1 MKNTLLEYFE
11 NNFSRNF
18 EKLETI
24 RECETNKIEIYRHK
38 KTGKKLI
45 KIESENRNES
55 VLRKL
60 IGLKNEN
67 LPEIYD
73 VCSGEKT
80 VTVLEEYID
89 GINLSAKAE
98 NECLTKGDIIKYSI
112 DICSALSVLHSMN
125 IVHRDVKPENIII
138 NDKGKAV
145 LIDLGI
151 SRFVTGTK
159 KKDTNKLGTVNY
171 AAPEQ
176 FGATESTFATDVY
189 AVGTLIN
196 FLFLGVYPSVKTPKG
211 LLGIIVRKCTS
222 TQIYRRYQNIDRL
235 KKYLTFILK
244 FRLY

>member
-1 MKNTLLEYFE
+1 MKNTLLTYFE
-11 NNFSRNF
+11 DNFSENF
-18 EKLETI
+18 EKLDTL
-24 RECETNKIEIYRHK
+24 REENNDKVELYRHK
-38 KTGKKLI
+38 KTGKKLV
-45 KIESENRNES
+45 KIESENRNEN
-55 VLRKL
+55 VLRRL
-60 IGLKNEN
+60 IGVRSDN

-80 VTVLEEYID
+80 VTVLEEFIE
-89 GINLSAKAE
+89 GRILSQKFE
-98 NECLTKGDIIKYSI
+98 EGSLDKSEVIKYAI
-112 DICSALSVLHSMN
+112 DVCSALSVLHGLN
-125 IVHRDVKPENIII
+125 IVHRDVKPENVIV
-138 NDKGKAV
+138 NSEGKAV

-196 FLFLGVYPSVKTPKG
+196 YLVLGDYPSVKTPNS

-222 TQIYRRYQNIDRL
+222 TQIYNRYQNVNIL
-235 KKYLTFILK
+235 KKHLKIVLK
-244 FRLY
+244 FKLY

>member
-11 NNFSRNF
+11 TNLTENF
-18 EKLETI
+18 ERLEII
-24 RECETNKIEIYRHK
+24 RDCKSNKVELYEHK
-38 KTGKKLI
+38 RTGKKLI
-45 KIESENRNES
+45 KIESKNRNES

-80 VTVLEEYID
+80 ITVLEEYIEGD
-89 GINLSAKAE
+89 TLSTKAE
-98 NECLTKGDIIKYSI
+98 NDSLSKKDIIKYTI
-112 DICSALSVLHSMN
+112 DVCSALSVLHGMN

-138 NDKGKAV
+138 DDDGKAV

-176 FGATESTFATDVY
+176 FGAMESTFATDVY

-196 FLFLGVYPSVKTPKG
+196 FLILGVHPSVKTPGG
-211 LLGIIVRKCTS
+211 LLGIIIRKCTS
-222 TQIYRRYQNIDRL
+222 TQVYNRYQNVNIL
-235 KKYLTFILK
+235 KKYLKFLLK

>member
-1 MKNTLLEYFE
+1 MKNTLQQYFE
-11 NNFSRNF
+11 ENFSENF
-18 EKLETI
+18 QKIDTI
-24 RECETNKIEIYRHK
+24 RDSEAGKVELYKHN

-45 KIESENRNES
+45 KIESENRNEN

-60 IGLKNEN
+60 IGVRSDN

-73 VCSGEKT
+73 VCSGEKG
-80 VTVLEEYID
+80 VTVIEEYVD
-89 GINLSAKAE
+89 GLILSKKAE
-98 NECLTKGDIIKYSI
+98 DALLSRAEVINYAI

-125 IVHRDVKPENIII
+125 IIHRDVKPENVIIKS
-138 NDKGKAV
+138 DGTAV

-159 KKDTNKLGTVNY
+159 KRDTNKLGTVNY

-196 FLFLGVYPSVKTPKG
+196 YLITGAYPSVKTPG
-211 LLGIIVRKCTS
+211 SVLGIIVRKCTS
-222 TQIYRRYQNIDRL
+222 TQIYNRYQSVDTL
-235 KKYLTFILK
+235 KKYLKLVLK
-244 FRLY
+244 FKLY

>member
-11 NNFSRNF
+11 NNLSENF
-18 EKLETI
+18 EKLEII
-24 RECETNKIEIYRHK
+24 RDCDSNKVELYRHK
-38 KTGKKLI
+38 KTDKKLI
-45 KIESENRNES
+45 KIESKNRNES
-55 VLRKL
+55 VFRKL
-60 IGLKNEN
+60 IGLKSKN

-73 VCSGEKT
+73 VCSGEKN
-80 VTVLEEYID
+80 VTVLEEYVE
-89 GINLSAKAE
+89 GITLSQKAE
-98 NECLTKGDIIKYSI
+98 NFPLSKPDVIKYTI
-112 DICSALSVLHSMN
+112 DICSALSVLHSLN

-138 NDKGKAV
+138 KDDGTAV

-196 FLFLGVYPSVKTPKG
+196 FLILGVYPSVKTPGG
-211 LLGIIVRKCTS
+211 LLGVIVRKCTS
-222 TQIYRRYQNIDRL
+222 TQIYNRYQSVDIL
-235 KKYLTFILK
+235 KKYLEFILK
-244 FRLY
+244 FKLY